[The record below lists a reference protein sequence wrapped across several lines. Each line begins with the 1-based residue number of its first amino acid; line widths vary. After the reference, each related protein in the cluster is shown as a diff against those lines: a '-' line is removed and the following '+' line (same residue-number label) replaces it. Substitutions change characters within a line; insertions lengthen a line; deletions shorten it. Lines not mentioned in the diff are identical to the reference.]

1 MKFTKPQVKTF
12 DPRLIVAR
20 FVRRLD
26 RSINSQY
33 YLFDDK
39 TSPEDSPLEIKIST
53 QSITLELNSLLEN
66 KNVTK
71 EVKSLKSVG

>member
-1 MKFTKPQVKTF
+1 MITTKPQGKA
-12 DPRLIVAR
+12 RESRGLIAR

-39 TSPEDSPLEIKIST
+39 TCPEDSPLEVKIST

>member
-1 MKFTKPQVKTF
+1 MITTKSQGKA
-12 DPRLIVAR
+12 RESKGLIAR
-20 FVRRLD
+20 FVRSLD

-39 TSPEDSPLEIKIST
+39 TSPEDSPLEVKIST
-53 QSITLELNSLLEN
+53 QCITLELNSLLEN